1 MKNLRSSLPIFLLV
15 GFLLLLLSP
24 IITFVALADSPITV
38 SVRDGRGPVGGAQ
51 VAMVVYGTTYSG
63 LTSANGLVNLTVPNG
78 THYFMASKDGYSQ
91 GSASATV
98 GVDTLVNITLSNLYM
113 VSGTV
118 IDASLGTPIKAA
130 SVTVASKDTNKAYSG
145 TTNDNGVFSITV
157 PNGYYGIAAHATG
170 YEASF
175 MDNNGAGYHV
185 MDNPLYVGYV
195 PVAVVGASG
204 SLNGVSLS
212 SDFPGKSVKVNE
224 SVTFDV
230 RITNNGIVDKTYV
243 LSVKEA
249 PPGWNVQ
256 LLSGGDVVNRVFV
269 GSKSSLSFQMKTT
282 PLAAGSNV
290 ITIMAGSGD
299 DKDQLQLYV
308 DAAQD
313 VDYRLELT
321 VPDDISLSAGE
332 SRNVEAIVRNNGTA
346 RLSNVMLSIGQD
358 DVPQSLTASVQTR
371 TVDRLDPGQSQ
382 RFVIQVY
389 AKADAGTGAD
399 KLYMRAVSNEART
412 DQKSMQVSYS
422 TSNTWLGM
430 GIAIALIAI
439 LAFGFIVW
447 KYGRR

>member
-1 MKNLRSSLPIFLLV
+1 MRFFSVLLLV
-15 GFLLLLLSP
+15 AAFLLLSLP
-24 IITFVALADSPITV
+24 NTTYTALADTSITV
-38 SVRDGRGPVGGAQ
+38 SVRDGKGPVGGAQ
-51 VAMVVYGTTYSG
+51 VAAVVYDTTYSG
-63 LTSANGLVNLTVPNG
+63 LTSGNGLVSLTMPNG
-78 THYFMASKDGYSQ
+78 TYTFMASKEGYRQ

-98 GVDTLVNITLSNLYM
+98 GTDSLVNITLSNLYT

-118 IDASLGTPIKAA
+118 IDASTGSPRKGAT
-130 SVTVASKDTNKAYSG
+130 VTATNKETNVAYSG
-145 TTNDNGVFSITV
+145 TTNDNGVFSIEV

-175 MDNNGAGYHV
+175 MDNNGAGYHLL
-185 MDNPLYVGYV
+185 DNPLYVGYV
-195 PVAVVGASG
+195 PVAAIGAST
-204 SLNGVSLS
+204 SLNGVGLS

-224 SVTFDV
+224 SVSFDV
-230 RITNNGIVDKTYV
+230 RITNNGIVGKTYV

-256 LLSGGDVVNRVFV
+256 LLSGVDVVNRVFV
-269 GSKSSLSFQMKTT
+269 GSKSSQSFQVKTT
-282 PLAAGSNV
+282 PLDASSNI

-299 DKDQLQLYV
+299 DKGELQLYV
-308 DAAQD
+308 DAAQN

-332 SRNVEAIVRNNGTA
+332 SKNVEAIVRNNGSA
-346 RLSNVMLSIGQD
+346 RLSNVILSIGQD
-358 DVPQSLTASVQTR
+358 DVPQSLTANVQTHM
-371 TVDRLDPGQSQ
+371 VDRLDPGQRQ

-389 AKADAGTGAD
+389 AKADAGTGTD

-422 TSNTWLGM
+422 TSNTWLWM
-430 GIAIALIAI
+430 GIAIALVAI